1 MGLPRTQ
8 SSLLSIPLRELLSLN
23 SSDPASLLVE
33 RERGPPSPSGCADVA
48 TKPHRRSS
56 RSLSRVPEACAARP
70 GHVWVDCY
78 FYGFFIEEAKLGS
91 ALSSARTSA
100 SDIATAAR

>member
-8 SSLLSIPLRELLSLN
+8 SSFLAIPLREMLSLN
-23 SSDPASLLVE
+23 SSDPASLLLE
-33 RERGPPSPSGCADVA
+33 RERGPPPPSGCA
-48 TKPHRRSS
+48 PPEPRRRSS

-91 ALSSARTSA
+91 TLSSARTSA

>member
-8 SSLLSIPLRELLSLN
+8 SSFLAIPLREMLSLN
-23 SSDPASLLVE
+23 SSDPASLLLE
-33 RERGPPSPSGCADVA
+33 RERGPPPPSGCA
-48 TKPHRRSS
+48 TEPRRRSS

-78 FYGFFIEEAKLGS
+78 FYGFFIEEAKLGFT
-91 ALSSARTSA
+91 LSSARTSA